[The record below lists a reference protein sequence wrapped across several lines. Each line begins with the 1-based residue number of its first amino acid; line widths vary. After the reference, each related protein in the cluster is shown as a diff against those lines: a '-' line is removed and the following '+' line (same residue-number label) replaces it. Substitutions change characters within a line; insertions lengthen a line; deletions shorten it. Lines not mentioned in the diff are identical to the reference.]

1 MKKYWIFPWM
11 LVFTLLS
18 MLFPQGVFSSYASAQ
33 GDAPL
38 VLVLTARGP
47 LTPAM
52 AEYLARGIQM
62 AEKRQAELLV
72 LQLDTPGGSVDLA
85 NRMTQDI
92 RASQVPVVVYV
103 SPSGAIAGS
112 AGTVITLAGHV
123 AAMAPGTAIGAAS
136 PVGME
141 GEDLGETMEAK
152 VKNILKATVRSLA
165 ERRGQ
170 EAVDLAESTI
180 EDAEAVSASQALQA
194 GLIDFVADDLDDLLD
209 QLDGFSVQV
218 GTSERPLSTQ
228 EARLELF
235 NPSLIERVL
244 SVLTNPNIV
253 FLLLSI
259 GSTAVLIEITSPGGW
274 FAGFVGVVCLALA
287 TYGLGVLDVNWF
299 GIIFLVTAFAL
310 FLLDI
315 KAPTHGALTAA
326 AVGSLIVGAL
336 VLFNS
341 PGVPSFQ
348 RVSVPLIVGM
358 SLTTGAL
365 FFGVLIFAIRAQA
378 TPIWMGQESLVGKT
392 AIVKGELRRSG
403 IVQMQGEQ
411 WSAQT
416 AEEHQILPDGT
427 RVRVVG
433 MQGLTLLVE
442 KIDPDQQ
449 QISDFPQSTQK
460 G

>member
-1 MKKYWIFPWM
+1 MKKYRVIPWL
-11 LVFTLLS
+11 LVFPLMVALI
-18 MLFPQGVFSSYASAQ
+18 LPGLRASFANAQ
-33 GDAPL
+33 GDTPL
-38 VLVLTARGP
+38 VLVLSARGP

-52 AEYLARGIQM
+52 AEYLARGIQL
-62 AEKRQAELLV
+62 AEKRQAELIV

-123 AAMAPGTAIGAAS
+123 AAMTPETAIGAAS

-152 VKNILKATVRSLA
+152 VKNLLKATVRSLA
-165 ERRGQ
+165 ERRGP
-170 EAVDLAESTI
+170 EAIDLAERTI
-180 EDAEAVSASQALQA
+180 EEAEAVSASQALQA

-209 QLDGFSVQV
+209 QLDGFLVQIDN
-218 GTSERPLSTQ
+218 SERVINTQ
-228 EARLELF
+228 EARLEIF

-259 GSTAVLIEITSPGGW
+259 GSTAILIEITSPGGW

-299 GIIFLVTAFAL
+299 GLIFLATAFVL

-348 RVSVPLIVGM
+348 RVSVPLIIGM

-365 FFGVLIFAIRAQA
+365 FFGVLIFAIRAQS
-378 TPIWMGQESLVGKT
+378 TPIWMGQESLVGKV
-392 AIVKGELRRSG
+392 AVVKGELQRKG
-403 IVQMQGEQ
+403 IVQLHGEQ
-411 WSAQT
+411 WSAEAADDGQ
-416 AEEHQILPDGT
+416 ALADGT
-427 RVRVVG
+427 RVQVVG

-442 KIDPDQQ
+442 KLDPQKQ
-449 QISDFPQSTQK
+449 EISDSGQPDK
-460 G
+460 

>member
-1 MKKYWIFPWM
+1 M
-11 LVFTLLS
+11 
-18 MLFPQGVFSSYASAQ
+18 
-33 GDAPL
+33 
-38 VLVLTARGP
+38 
-47 LTPAM
+47 
-52 AEYLARGIQM
+52 
-62 AEKRQAELLV
+62 
-72 LQLDTPGGSVDLA
+72 
-85 NRMTQDI
+85 
-92 RASQVPVVVYV
+92 
-103 SPSGAIAGS
+103 
-112 AGTVITLAGHV
+112 
-123 AAMAPGTAIGAAS
+123 
-136 PVGME
+136 
-141 GEDLGETMEAK
+141 
-152 VKNILKATVRSLA
+152 
-165 ERRGQ
+165 
-170 EAVDLAESTI
+170 
-180 EDAEAVSASQALQA
+180 
-194 GLIDFVADDLDDLLD
+194 
-209 QLDGFSVQV
+209 
-218 GTSERPLSTQ
+218 
-228 EARLELF
+228 
-235 NPSLIERVL
+235 
-244 SVLTNPNIV
+244 LTNPNIV

-259 GSTAVLIEITSPGGW
+259 GSTAVLVEITSPGGW

-358 SLTTGAL
+358 SLTTGAM
-365 FFGVLIFAIRAQA
+365 FFGVLIFAIRAQS

-392 AIVKGELRRSG
+392 AIVRGELRRTG

-416 AEEHQILPDGT
+416 AEEHQVLQDGT

-442 KIDPDQQ
+442 KIDLDQQ
-449 QISDFPQSTQK
+449 
-460 G
+460 

>member
-1 MKKYWIFPWM
+1 MKKQRLLSWM
-11 LVFTLLS
+11 LAFTLLV
-18 MLFPQGVFSSYASAQ
+18 VFASQRLQANHASAQ

-38 VLVLTARGP
+38 VLVLSARGP

-52 AEYLARGIQM
+52 ADYLARGIQT

-72 LQLDTPGGSVDLA
+72 LQLDTPGGSVELA

-92 RASQVPVVVYV
+92 RASQIPVVVYV

-112 AGTVITLAGHV
+112 AGTVITLAGHA
-123 AAMAPGTAIGAAS
+123 AAMTPGTAIGAAS

-152 VKNILKATVRSLA
+152 VKNLLKATVRSLA
-165 ERRGQ
+165 ERRSQ
-170 EAVDLAESTI
+170 EAIDLVESTI

-194 GLIDFVADDLDDLLD
+194 GLIDFVADDLNDLLD

-218 GTSERPLSTQ
+218 GSSDRSLSTQ
-228 EARLELF
+228 KACLELF

-253 FLLLSI
+253 FLLLSM
-259 GSTAVLIEITSPGGW
+259 GSTAILIEIASPGGW

-299 GIIFLVTAFAL
+299 GLIFIVMAFIL

-315 KAPTHGALTAA
+315 KAPTHGALTVA

-348 RVSVPLIVGM
+348 RVSVPSIIGV
-358 SLTTGAL
+358 SITTGAL

-378 TPIWMGQESLVGKT
+378 TPIWMGEESLVGKT
-392 AIVKGELRRSG
+392 AVVKGNLHRSG
-403 IVQMQGEQ
+403 IVFLQGEQ
-411 WSAQT
+411 WSAEAAGDSQVLT
-416 AEEHQILPDGT
+416 DGT
-427 RVRVVG
+427 HVRVIG
-433 MQGLTLLVE
+433 RQGLTLLVE
-442 KIDPDQQ
+442 KISDQRHTFDPGQTVD
-449 QISDFPQSTQK
+449 
-460 G
+460 

>member
-1 MKKYWIFPWM
+1 MKKYQLLSWL
-11 LVFTLLS
+11 LVFTILVAFASLG
-18 MLFPQGVFSSYASAQ
+18 LRASYASAQ

-38 VLVLTARGP
+38 VLVVTARGP

-72 LQLDTPGGSVDLA
+72 LQLDTPGGSVELA

-112 AGTVITLAGHV
+112 AGTIITLAGHA
-123 AAMAPGTAIGAAS
+123 AAMTPGTAIGAAS

-152 VKNILKATVRSLA
+152 VKNLLKATVRSLA
-165 ERRGQ
+165 ERRGP
-170 EAVDLAESTI
+170 EAVELAERTI
-180 EDAEAVSASQALQA
+180 EEAEAVSASQALQA
-194 GLIDFVADDLDDLLD
+194 GLIDFIAEDLDDLLD

-218 GTSERPLSTQ
+218 GSSERSLSTQ
-228 EARLELF
+228 DSRLEIF

-259 GSTAVLIEITSPGGW
+259 GSTAILIEITSPGGW

-299 GIIFLVTAFAL
+299 GIIFLVMAFVL

-348 RVSVPLIVGM
+348 RVSVPLIIGM

-365 FFGVLIFAIRAQA
+365 FFGVLIFAIRAQS
-378 TPIWMGQESLVGKT
+378 TPVWMGQESLVGKT
-392 AIVKGELRRSG
+392 ALVKGELERTG
-403 IVQMQGEQ
+403 IVQLNSEQ
-411 WSAQT
+411 WSAEVVGENQ
-416 AEEHQILPDGT
+416 HLIDGT

-433 MQGLTLLVE
+433 MKGLTLLVE
-442 KIDPDQQ
+442 KSDLSQPDSFNQTE
-449 QISDFPQSTQK
+449 S
-460 G
+460 